1 VDFILATMAL
11 ISLFNAT
18 GRELP
23 GNKIDFNLQI
33 KEVLSLKKHL
43 FLGMMMVA
51 ALALA
56 VTLAGCGG
64 GGPNG
69 PTGPTIYAGTEGG
82 LAISTNNGESF
93 TNYTTGLG
101 DTNVYDIYV
110 SGSTVYAA
118 TSGGLSISTD
128 GGKTFTNYTSGM
140 SSTTVY
146 KVYVSGSKV
155 YAATDG
161 GLAISSDGGHTF
173 TNYNA
178 FGSVN
183 DICVSGDTVYAA
195 TEGGGLK
202 VSIDGGKTVDN
213 TYKNGTYY
221 AAVYLSNSTLY
232 LVNEGDTKL
241 YTAPVN
247 DLSSPQS
254 LSAAGDHI
262 QGVYVS
268 GSNIYAEKY
277 NTYGLYISTDSG
289 TTFTPYSSVF
299 TTYNSINDMY
309 ISGSAI
315 YVATNAGLVISSD
328 DGKTFTNHTSGMANT
343 SVNCVYVK

>member
-1 VDFILATMAL
+1 VAG
-11 ISLFNAT
+11 SW
-18 GRELP
+18 P

-33 KEVLSLKKHL
+33 KEVLSLKKH
-43 FLGMMMVA
+43 FYLGMMMVV

-64 GGPNG
+64 GGGGSNG

-82 LAISTNNGESF
+82 LAISTNNGVSF
-93 TNYTTGLG
+93 INYTNGLG
-101 DTNVYDIYV
+101 DTNVWDIYV

-118 TSGGLSISTD
+118 TSGGLAISTD

-140 SSTTVY
+140 SNTTVY

-173 TNYNA
+173 TNYSD

-183 DICVSGDTVYAA
+183 DICVSGDTVYVA
-195 TEGGGLK
+195 TDGGGLK
-202 VSIDGGKTVDN
+202 VSTDGGKTVHD
-213 TYKNGTYY
+213 TYKSGTYC

-232 LVNEGDTKL
+232 LVINGQL
-241 YTAPVN
+241 YTALDSN
-247 DLSSPQS
+247 LSSLQT
-254 LSAAGDHI
+254 LSAAGNNI

-268 GSNIYAEKY
+268 GSNIYAEKQ
-277 NTYGLYISTDSG
+277 NNQGLSISTDSG
-289 TTFTPYSSVF
+289 TTFTPYSSGF

-309 ISGSAI
+309 VSGSAI
-315 YVATNAGLVISSD
+315 YVATDAGLVISSD
-328 DGKTFTNHTSGMANT
+328 GGKTFTNHTSGMADT